1 MERYVLDKL
10 NNGKYTVVDNTPFPT
25 VIEVH
30 EDFKDAKEILDL
42 YNQFANNQTVRKYKL
57 DLGYAFTY
65 CYFSTDLEA
74 RDWFFRYFR
83 QLDYIGELTE
93 ETKITR
99 DDDGRLIAF
108 LKYKKSS
115 QLDRKEEQ

>member
-42 YNQFANNQTVRKYKL
+42 YNQFANNERVNKYIL
-57 DLGYAFTY
+57 DLGYAITY
-65 CYFSTDLEA
+65 CYFATDLEA

-83 QLDYIGELTE
+83 PLDYIGELSE
-93 ETKITR
+93 RIEIR
-99 DDDGRLIAF
+99 REDDGRLIAF
-108 LKYKKSS
+108 LKYKQFS
-115 QLDRKEEQ
+115 QLDRKEVT